1 MWRAVLIMV
10 VGMSLIPAGDSAGKT
25 LVAAMGVAPEAVAW
39 GRFALGALLVAPLLR
54 AGDFACWADW
64 RVWLRAALLAGG
76 INAILRALE
85 TAPIASVFGAFF
97 TGPIIA
103 YALSAW
109 LLGERTS
116 LPRTALLL
124 IGFGGVLMVVQPGP
138 AMEPGL
144 LWAML
149 AGAFYGAFLTASK
162 WLATAA
168 RPIALLFSQ
177 LGMAALMSAP
187 LGALAVPWVGL
198 ASPGLAVLFLLSGA
212 LSMLGNLLL
221 ILALRMG
228 ESTRLAPFVY
238 FQLVAATVLG
248 VAIFG
253 SWPGPLAL
261 AGLALLVVSGFASL
275 GLRAERA

>member
-1 MWRAVLIMV
+1 MWRAVLIMI
-10 VGMSLIPAGDSAGKT
+10 VGMSVIPAGDSAGKT
-25 LVAAMGVAPEAVAW
+25 LVAGMGVAPEAVAW

-54 AGDFACWADW
+54 AGDLACWRDW

-76 INAILRALE
+76 INAILRGLE

-97 TGPIIA
+97 TGPLIA

-109 LLGERTS
+109 LLREPTS
-116 LPRTALLL
+116 ALRTALLL
-124 IGFGGVLMVVQPGP
+124 AGFGGVLMVVQPGP

-149 AGAFYGAFLTASK
+149 AGVFYGAFLTASK
-162 WLATAA
+162 WLATQA
-168 RPIALLFSQ
+168 RPMALLFSQ
-177 LGMAALMSAP
+177 LGMAALMTAP
-187 LGALAVPWVGL
+187 LGAVAVPWAGL
-198 ASPGLAVLFLLSGA
+198 ASPGLAVLFGLSGA

-248 VAIFG
+248 VVIFG
-253 SWPGPLAL
+253 TFPGPLA
-261 AGLALLVVSGFASL
+261 
-275 GLRAERA
+275 